1 MGRSYFKVDITE
13 SLPIYAKVSHLT
25 DRCHPLEIKV
35 MGKDNFDE
43 VRGRNA
49 EVTNNLKNAMFPAE
63 FF

>member
-1 MGRSYFKVDITE
+1 MSPF
-13 SLPIYAKVSHLT
+13 
-25 DRCHPLEIKV
+25 EIEV